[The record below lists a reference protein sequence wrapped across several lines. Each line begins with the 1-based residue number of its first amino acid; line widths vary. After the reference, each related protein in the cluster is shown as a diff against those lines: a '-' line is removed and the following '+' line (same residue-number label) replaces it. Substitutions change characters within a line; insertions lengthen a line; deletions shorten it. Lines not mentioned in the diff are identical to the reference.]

1 MDNFAFPIAGDPES
15 GLGVGTGIEGNLTQD
30 YASIFRGGLKS
41 IQEALRMSKSLV
53 AGYETTMENMS
64 GGGALRLESLEADLK
79 KLIVDEQSTALFN
92 DLLASKRPAESTIE
106 QFTTI
111 DSIGEAETYLE
122 ADAPGEIDHGLT
134 RHTVQ
139 VKYIGAVGKVSNVAV
154 AVKTQ
159 TDPVALVKR
168 LNNLSIR
175 VKGNKVAYNGNS
187 SFVASEF
194 DGLYYSVSKSAY
206 AAQNIIDLEG
216 HQATIED
223 FNQAINAIS
232 QQKGYVTSNVRAY
245 LSPSAKMGYKAELL
259 KDKFYI
265 VGGAASGMR
274 SSRAE
279 AALDSFSKNLIAYDE
294 GEMPMKKD
302 IFLEPRF
309 TPGNSTIYPLV
320 DSVGTSFVAI
330 GSKAP
335 NTPVI
340 AAATPTGDSTSGLST
355 GDYKYAVRAVN
366 KYGHKSAAAESG
378 SVHVGSNENVT
389 FTITEGGS
397 ATALVAT
404 AYEFYR
410 MDASETAKNKYEYIF
425 TQTVADAQV
434 DRNTYLPNTSR
445 IYIVDFDVNEVLQ
458 YAQLLDFALFPLA
471 TSVDATT
478 WLQRLYGVLMIYNP
492 QRIAIL
498 ENVGTTPS
506 A

>member
-1 MDNFAFPIAGDPES
+1 MDNFAFPQEAEL
-15 GLGVGTGIEGNLTQD
+15 GLGLGTGIEGNLTQD
-30 YASIFRGGLKS
+30 YSAIFRGGLRA
-41 IQEALRMSKSLV
+41 IQEALNKSLV
-53 AGYETTMENMS
+53 AGYETTMENMT

-92 DLLASKRPAESTIE
+92 DLLASKRPANSTIE

-122 ADAPGEIDHGLT
+122 ADAPDEIDHGLT

-139 VKYIGAVGKVSNVAV
+139 VKYIGAIGKVSNVA
-154 AVKTQ
+154 ATVKTQ

-175 VKGNKVAYNGNS
+175 VKGNKVSYNGNS

-194 DGLYYSVSKSAY
+194 DGLYYSLLKSNY
-206 AAQNIIDLEG
+206 ASTNIIDLAG
-216 HQATIED
+216 YRPTIEN
-223 FNQAINAIS
+223 FNAAINAIS

-245 LSPSAKMGYKAELL
+245 LSPSAKQNYKAELL
-259 KDKFYI
+259 KEKRYI

-274 SSRAE
+274 SDRAE
-279 AALDSFSKNLIAYDE
+279 AAMDSFRKNMIAYDE
-294 GEMPMKKD
+294 GEMPMRKD
-302 IFLEPRF
+302 VFLEPRY

-330 GSKAP
+330 GTKSPSLPSFTA
-335 NTPVI
+335 TPV
-340 AAATPTGDSTSGLST
+340 GDATSGISANYYT
-355 GDYKYAVRAVN
+355 YAVRAVN
-366 KYGHKSAAAESG
+366 KYGHKSAAREG
-378 SVHVGSNENVT
+378 TSVQVQAAQNVT
-389 FTITEGGS
+389 FVVTEGGS
-397 ATALVAT
+397 PSGWTAT

-410 MDASETAKNKYEYIF
+410 KLTSTSGLSGYQYLFTAAVGAEM
-425 TQTVADAQV
+425 V

-445 IYIVDFDVNEVLQ
+445 IYIVDFDVDEVLQ

-498 ENVGTTPS
+498 NNVGST
-506 A
+506 AVA

>member
-1 MDNFAFPIAGDPES
+1 MDNFAFPQEVES
-15 GLGVGTGIEGNLTQD
+15 GLGIGTGIEGNLTQD
-30 YASIFRGGLKS
+30 YAAIFRGGLRA
-41 IQEALRMSKSLV
+41 IQEALNKSMV
-53 AGYETTMENMS
+53 AGYEVNLPDMS

-92 DLLASKRPAESTIE
+92 DLLASKRPAASTIE

-122 ADAPGEIDHGLT
+122 AEAPGEIDHGLT

-139 VKYIGAVGKVSNVAV
+139 VKYIGAVGKVSNVA
-154 AVKTQ
+154 ATVKTQ
-159 TDPVALVKR
+159 TDPVSLVKR
-168 LNNLSIR
+168 LNNLAIK
-175 VKGNKVAYNGNS
+175 VKANKVSYNGNS

-194 DGLYYSVSKSAY
+194 DGLYYSVKKSAY
-206 AAQNIIDLEG
+206 ASTNIIDLGG

-223 FNQAINAIS
+223 FNKAINAIS
-232 QQKGYVTSNVRAY
+232 QQKGYVTSAVRAY
-245 LSPSAKMGYKAELL
+245 MSPSAKMGYKAELL

-279 AALDSFSKNLIAYDE
+279 AALDSFGKNMIAYDE

-320 DSVGTSFVAI
+320 DSVGTAFVGI
-330 GSKAP
+330 GATPPSA
-335 NTPVI
+335 PVI
-340 AAATPTGDSTSGLST
+340 AAATPTGDSTSGLTT

-366 KYGHKSAAAESG
+366 KYGHKSAAVESG
-378 SVHVGSNENVT
+378 TVHVGSNENVT

-397 ATALVAT
+397 SPAARVAT

-410 MDASETAKNKYEYIF
+410 KPLTPTTGLSGYQYIF
-425 TQTVADAQV
+425 TKTVAEAKV
-434 DRNTYLPNTSR
+434 DNNTYLPNTSR
-445 IYIVDFDVNEVLQ
+445 IYIVDFDMNEVLQ

-478 WLQRLYGVLMIYNP
+478 WLQRLYGVLMIYNA

-498 ENVGTTPS
+498 ENVGTTQS
-506 A
+506 T